1 MLFLLFEMGN
11 QRYAMDVRQIA
22 VVLPLVAVRRIP
34 LTPPAMEGL
43 VNYRGAP
50 VPVIDVSQLTLGRP
64 SVRRLS
70 TRLVLV
76 NYPDAAGR
84 THLLGLIAERA
95 TRTVRHEA
103 SDFVA
108 SGVTADGA
116 SYLGPV
122 VTDAGGLLQWVDVQ
136 TLLPP
141 SLRDVLF
148 KEPGDDRWGSPPSKI
163 C

>member
-1 MLFLLFEMGN
+1 
-11 QRYAMDVRQIA
+11 
-22 VVLPLVAVRRIP
+22 
-34 LTPPAMEGL
+34 
-43 VNYRGAP
+43 
-50 VPVIDVSQLTLGRP
+50 
-64 SVRRLS
+64 LS

-95 TRTVRHEA
+95 TRTVRHEP
-103 SDFVA
+103 SEFVA

-116 SYLGPV
+116 AYLGPV
-122 VTDAGGLLQWVDVQ
+122 ITDAGGLLQWIDVG

-141 SLRDVLF
+141 SLRDQLF
-148 KEPGDDRWGSPPSKI
+148 QEPGDDRWGSPPSKS

>member
-22 VVLPLVAVRRIP
+22 VVLPLIAVRRIP
-34 LTPPAMEGL
+34 EAPPAVAGL

-64 SVRRLS
+64 STRRLS

-76 NYPDAAGR
+76 NYPDESGR

-95 TRTVRHEA
+95 TRTVRHA
-103 SDFVA
+103 PSAFVA
-108 SGVTADGA
+108 SGVTAGGS

-122 VTDAGGLLQWVDVQ
+122 TTDADGLLQWIDVR
-136 TLLPP
+136 TLLPA
-141 SLRDVLF
+141 SLRDQLF
-148 KEPGDDRWGSPPSKI
+148 KELKDDRWGSPPSKT